1 MPDEP
6 RATATDDGAATP
18 PTAPIATT
26 ETNPPVADAVS
37 AAGAGETSD
46 EAASDVTPD
55 DVTRAARAR
64 RGMLSDDL
72 QYAVYLHPGALETLG
87 ETIAPFLTHGPH
99 GPHLVCSDIDTAG
112 ALAEMTVETITAE
125 GAHQRTEVMFPV
137 AMIRLVVS
145 IGGLVDGFG
154 FRTRV

>member
-1 MPDEP
+1 MPDE
-6 RATATDDGAATP
+6 RRTLAANEGTTGTP
-18 PTAPIATT
+18 K
-26 ETNPPVADAVS
+26 ADAVS
-37 AAGAGETSD
+37 APDTDAAHGADAAPVEAPADPPAGVA
-46 EAASDVTPD
+46 
-55 DVTRAARAR
+55 RAARSR

-99 GPHLVCSDIDTAG
+99 GPHLVCTDFDTAG
-112 ALAEMTVETITAE
+112 ALAEMTVDVLTSE

-154 FRTRV
+154 FRTRG